1 MSDFKVPGRPEKSF
15 IYLKSFIFQKIGI
28 PYEEDDPGFK
38 LPLDDALHLVQKV
51 VHIINAF
58 DVNLTD
64 KMTFLSVN

>member
-38 LPLDDALHLVQKV
+38 LPLDDALHLV
-51 VHIINAF
+51 
-58 DVNLTD
+58 
-64 KMTFLSVN
+64 